1 MKEDFFISRD
11 LELLEMSPTR
21 RTKYAYADIE
31 AFVTGLQLSRKMCI
45 SFPRLFSRPYLPPS
59 INSIYQVFVSPATL
73 CDFLFTKGNDEIK
86 SFPCTK
92 LVRRTLNVTRSE
104 GF

>member
-11 LELLEMSPTR
+11 LELFEMSPTR
-21 RTKYAYADIE
+21 RTKYAHADIE

-45 SFPRLFSRPYLPPS
+45 SFPRLFSRSYSPLP
-59 INSIYQVFVSPATL
+59 IDSIYQVFVSPATL
-73 CDFLFTKGNDEIK
+73 CDFLFTKGNDDIK

>member
-11 LELLEMSPTR
+11 LELLEMSPTW
-21 RTKYAYADIE
+21 RTKCAHADIE

-45 SFPRLFSRPYLPPS
+45 SFLRLFSRPYLPPP
-59 INSIYQVFVSPATL
+59 IGCIYQVFVSPSTL

-92 LVRRTLNVTRSE
+92 LLGRTLNVTRNE

>member
-21 RTKYAYADIE
+21 RTKCAHAGIE
-31 AFVTGLQLSRKMCI
+31 AFATGLQLSRKMCI
-45 SFPRLFSRPYLPPS
+45 SFPRLFSWSHLPPS
-59 INSIYQVFVSPATL
+59 IDSIYQVFVSPATL
-73 CDFLFTKGNDEIK
+73 CDFLFTKRNEEIK

-104 GF
+104 RF